1 MGWPSLVSSVNT
13 RLLRACSLRIYWAVC
28 LACPKMKTNRKTMKT
43 SVPASAE
50 AQNLF
55 DIRKLV
61 LEGEGQHTEFKRK
74 AAHPEKIVREFIAFA
89 NTDGG
94 TLLIGVDDDGS
105 IHGVK
110 YPEEE
115 IHVITAALQQTCRPL
130 LVYQESVLPISEN
143 RSVIRYDISP
153 SENFTFWISMI
164 NVKHLCVCKIWALK
178 RVRKCRKSFADQ
190 KRNVMCVLSLAMP
203 KKPDGLPEQN
213 PNITL
218 QQYMK
223 FSGLNRFLAS
233 RKLILLVLASVLK
246 ITASEKGDLYSRV

>member
-1 MGWPSLVSSVNT
+1 
-13 RLLRACSLRIYWAVC
+13 
-28 LACPKMKTNRKTMKT
+28 MKTNRKTMKT
-43 SVPASAE
+43 SAPASAE

-61 LEGEGQHTEFKRK
+61 LEGEGQHLEFKRK

-94 TLLIGVDDDGS
+94 TLLVGVDDDGS
-105 IHGVK
+105 IPGLK

-130 LVYQESVLPISEN
+130 LVYQESVLPVSEN

-153 SENFTFWISMI
+153 SEKLHFQILDKTRETFVRVQDMSIKASAEMQEI
-164 NVKHLCVCKIWALK
+164 IRRSKKK
-178 RVRKCRKSFADQ
+178 RDVRFVFGDAEK
-190 KRNVMCVLSLAMP
+190 NLMGYL
-203 KKPDGLPEQN
+203 EQN
-213 PNITL
+213 PQITL
-218 QQYMK
+218 PQYIK
-223 FSGLNRFLAS
+223 FSGLNRFRAS
-233 RKLILLVLASVLK
+233 RKLILLVLANVLK

>member
-1 MGWPSLVSSVNT
+1 
-13 RLLRACSLRIYWAVC
+13 
-28 LACPKMKTNRKTMKT
+28 MKTNRKTMKT

-61 LEGEGQHTEFKRK
+61 LEGEGQHLEFKRK

-105 IHGVK
+105 IPGVK

-153 SENFTFWISMI
+153 SEKLHFLNLDDKRETFVRVQDMSIKASAEMQEI
-164 NVKHLCVCKIWALK
+164 IRRSKKK
-178 RVRKCRKSFADQ
+178 RDVRFVFGDAEK
-190 KRNVMCVLSLAMP
+190 NLMGYL
-203 KKPDGLPEQN
+203 EQN

>member
-1 MGWPSLVSSVNT
+1 
-13 RLLRACSLRIYWAVC
+13 
-28 LACPKMKTNRKTMKT
+28 MKTNRKTMKT
-43 SVPASAE
+43 SAPASAE

-61 LEGEGQHTEFKRK
+61 LEGEGQHLEFKRK

-94 TLLIGVDDDGS
+94 TLLVGVDDDGS
-105 IHGVK
+105 IPGLK

-153 SENFTFWISMI
+153 SEKLHFLILDKTRETFVRVQDMSIKASAEMQEI
-164 NVKHLCVCKIWALK
+164 IRRSKKK
-178 RVRKCRKSFADQ
+178 RDVRFVFGDAEKNLMNYF
-190 KRNVMCVLSLAMP
+190 
-203 KKPDGLPEQN
+203 EQN
-213 PNITL
+213 PQITL
-218 QQYMK
+218 SQYIK
-223 FSGLNRFLAS
+223 FSGLNRFRAS
-233 RKLILLVLASVLK
+233 RKLILLVLANVLK

>member
-1 MGWPSLVSSVNT
+1 
-13 RLLRACSLRIYWAVC
+13 
-28 LACPKMKTNRKTMKT
+28 MKT
-43 SVPASAE
+43 SAPASAE

-61 LEGEGQHTEFKRK
+61 LEGEGQHLEFKRK

-94 TLLIGVDDDGS
+94 TLLVGVDDDGS
-105 IHGVK
+105 IPGLK

-153 SENFTFWISMI
+153 SEKLHFQILDKTRKTFVRVQDMSIKASAEMQEI
-164 NVKHLCVCKIWALK
+164 IRRSKKK
-178 RVRKCRKSFADQ
+178 RDVRFVFGDAEKNLMSY
-190 KRNVMCVLSLAMP
+190 L
-203 KKPDGLPEQN
+203 EQN
-213 PNITL
+213 PQITL
-218 QQYMK
+218 PQYIK
-223 FSGLNRFLAS
+223 FSGLNRFRAS
-233 RKLILLVLASVLK
+233 RKLILLVLANVLK

>member
-1 MGWPSLVSSVNT
+1 
-13 RLLRACSLRIYWAVC
+13 
-28 LACPKMKTNRKTMKT
+28 MKT
-43 SVPASAE
+43 SAPASAE

-61 LEGEGQHTEFKRK
+61 LEGEGQHLEFKRK

-94 TLLIGVDDDGS
+94 TLLVGVDDDGS
-105 IHGVK
+105 IPGLK

-130 LVYQESVLPISEN
+130 LVYQESVLPVSEN

-153 SENFTFWISMI
+153 SEKLHFQILDKTRETFVRVQDMSIKASAEMQEI
-164 NVKHLCVCKIWALK
+164 IRRSKKK
-178 RVRKCRKSFADQ
+178 RDVRFVFGDAEK
-190 KRNVMCVLSLAMP
+190 NLMGYL
-203 KKPDGLPEQN
+203 EQN
-213 PNITL
+213 PQITL
-218 QQYMK
+218 PQYIK
-223 FSGLNRFLAS
+223 FSGLNRFQAS
-233 RKLILLVLASVLK
+233 RKLILLVLANVLK

>member
-1 MGWPSLVSSVNT
+1 
-13 RLLRACSLRIYWAVC
+13 
-28 LACPKMKTNRKTMKT
+28 MKT

-61 LEGEGQHTEFKRK
+61 LEGEGQHLEFKRK

-105 IHGVK
+105 IPGVK

-153 SENFTFWISMI
+153 SEKLHFLNLDDKRETFVRVQDMSIKASAEMQEI
-164 NVKHLCVCKIWALK
+164 IRRSKKK
-178 RVRKCRKSFADQ
+178 RDVRFVFGDAEK
-190 KRNVMCVLSLAMP
+190 NLMGYL
-203 KKPDGLPEQN
+203 EQN

>member
-1 MGWPSLVSSVNT
+1 
-13 RLLRACSLRIYWAVC
+13 
-28 LACPKMKTNRKTMKT
+28 MKTNRKTMKT
-43 SVPASAE
+43 SAPASAE

-61 LEGEGQHTEFKRK
+61 LEGEGQHLEFKRK

-94 TLLIGVDDDGS
+94 TLLVGVDDDGS
-105 IHGVK
+105 IPGLK

-115 IHVITAALQQTCRPL
+115 IHVITTALQQTCRPL

-153 SENFTFWISMI
+153 SEKLHFQILDKTRETFVRVQDMSIKASAEMQEI
-164 NVKHLCVCKIWALK
+164 IRRSKKK
-178 RVRKCRKSFADQ
+178 RDVRFVFGDAEKNLMSY
-190 KRNVMCVLSLAMP
+190 L
-203 KKPDGLPEQN
+203 EQN
-213 PNITL
+213 PQITL
-218 QQYMK
+218 PQYIK
-223 FSGLNRFLAS
+223 FSGLNRFRAS
-233 RKLILLVLASVLK
+233 RKLILLVLANVLK

>member
-1 MGWPSLVSSVNT
+1 
-13 RLLRACSLRIYWAVC
+13 
-28 LACPKMKTNRKTMKT
+28 MKT
-43 SVPASAE
+43 SIPASAE

-61 LEGEGQHTEFKRK
+61 LEGEGQHLEFKRK

-105 IHGVK
+105 IPGVK

-153 SENFTFWISMI
+153 SEKLHFLNLDNKRETFVRMQDMSIKASAEMQEI
-164 NVKHLCVCKIWALK
+164 IRRSKKK
-178 RVRKCRKSFADQ
+178 RDVRFVFGDAEK
-190 KRNVMCVLSLAMP
+190 NLMGYL
-203 KKPDGLPEQN
+203 EQN

>member
-1 MGWPSLVSSVNT
+1 
-13 RLLRACSLRIYWAVC
+13 
-28 LACPKMKTNRKTMKT
+28 MKT

-61 LEGEGQHTEFKRK
+61 LEGEGQHLEFKRK

-105 IHGVK
+105 IPGVK

-153 SENFTFWISMI
+153 SEKLHFLNLDNKRETFVRVQDMSIKASAEMQEI
-164 NVKHLCVCKIWALK
+164 IRRSKKK
-178 RVRKCRKSFADQ
+178 RDVRFVFGDAEK
-190 KRNVMCVLSLAMP
+190 NLMGYL
-203 KKPDGLPEQN
+203 EQN